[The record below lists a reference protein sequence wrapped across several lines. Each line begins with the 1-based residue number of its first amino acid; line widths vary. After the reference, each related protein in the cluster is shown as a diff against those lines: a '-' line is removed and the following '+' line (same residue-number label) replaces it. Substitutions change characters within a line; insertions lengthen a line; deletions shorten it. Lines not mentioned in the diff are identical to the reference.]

1 MRKITTFKCPECGM
15 KFSSMPGWSKHIKVH
30 HPGLIPKGY
39 SDMRFL
45 YYCVTGR
52 THGNCIQC
60 GKETTW
66 NETNGKY
73 NRFCN
78 NPKCK
83 EEYTKIAKQRMI
95 DKYGKEHLLNDPN
108 MQRKMLKNKAI
119 SGTYK
124 FSNKSGQVDYVGTYE
139 KDFLYMMDHVL
150 GFSAKDI
157 MGPSP
162 HNYIYMYEGKAHV
175 YIPDFYIPNYNLEI
189 EIKTDENKHHKIQAV
204 DKVKEKLKDE
214 VMSKNPSINYFKIL
228 DKDYTEFFKYLTDK
242 KFEIDDAAME
252 NMTKYINSSDKRVT
266 SALENVEPATENMV
280 FSKKDIVKNID
291 KWKPGPNNILFV
303 TGFSGSGKTSLAEN
317 YEKKYNAHMF
327 ELDGIEHGYDSSGM
341 NILERVY
348 KKFPTWKQKFEDYK
362 RKKTEFPDE
371 MYDDIVDYIVKL
383 CHDDKDNLYIIEG
396 IQLAGP
402 TDPSGSF
409 RFTKYVKGQP
419 MIIKGTSMLT
429 SSLRAANRN
438 IKNGDADFGLKEY
451 KRSIKCNSRMNV
463 HMDGFTKAVT
473 EEAESA
479 IESVILPKKD
489 ATYNFDKWKPGANN
503 VLFITGFSG
512 SGKSALAVGYA
523 KKYNAHCIN
532 LDYIEYGYDTSKM
545 HLLDRALKKF
555 PEWKKLYSGYK
566 SGKNEFPSKMYNDI
580 IKYIVK
586 LCHEDKANL
595 YIIEGIQLITSNDNG
610 VDFVFSDV
618 VRDQPLIVKGT
629 SALKSGIR
637 AVKRDN
643 DNPKLSDYANR
654 VRRNIQINKNIDE
667 FATTTHPKG
676 TKKDLDYKTLES
688 SLPAEDRTCFGI
700 PSMKKYPMPDA
711 KHVKL
716 AIKFF
721 NYVDKA
727 HEEELAT
734 NIKKYARKYGV
745 ELSAGENNRFAN
757 YI

>member
-39 SDMRFL
+39 SDMQFL

-108 MQRKMLKNKAI
+108 MQRKMLKHKAI

-252 NMTKYINSSDKRVT
+252 NMTKYINSSDKRVS
-266 SALENVEPATENMV
+266 SALEEAEPAMENIL
-280 FSKKDIVKNID
+280 FSKKDTVRNIE

-303 TGFSGSGKTSLAEN
+303 TGFSGSGKTSLAED

-327 ELDGIEHGYDSSGM
+327 ELDGIEHGYDSSGK

-348 KKFPTWKQKFEDYK
+348 KKFPTWKQKFDDYK
-362 RKKTEFPDE
+362 HKKAGFPDE
-371 MYDDIVDYIVKL
+371 MYDDIVDYVIKL

-402 TDPSGSF
+402 TNPSGSDF
-409 RFTKYVKGQP
+409 RYAKYVKNQP
-419 MIIKGTSMLT
+419 LVIKGASMLT

-438 IKNGDADFGLKEY
+438 ISHGDADFGLKEY

-463 HMDGFTKAVT
+463 HLDGFTKAAT
-473 EEAESA
+473 EEAETAMENIIIS
-479 IESVILPKKD
+479 KKD
-489 ATYNFDKWKPGANN
+489 ATYNFDKWQPGPHN
-503 VLFITGFSG
+503 VLFITGFIG
-512 SGKSALAVGYA
+512 SNKNARGVGYA
-523 KKYNAHCIN
+523 KKYKAHYIC
-532 LDYIEYGYDTSKM
+532 LDYIEYGYDDSGV

-555 PEWKKLYSGYK
+555 PEWKRAYAAYQNG
-566 SGKNEFPSKMYNDI
+566 GAFPIKMYNSI
-580 IKYIVK
+580 IRYIVH
-586 LCHEDKANL
+586 LCHEDKENL
-595 YIIEGIQLITSNDNG
+595 YVVEGLHLLTSNTNG
-610 VDFVFSDV
+610 VDFTFTSMVK
-618 VRDQPLIVKGT
+618 DQPLIVSGT
-629 SALKSGIR
+629 SALQSAIR
-637 AVKRDN
+637 SVN
-643 DNPKLSDYANR
+643 WHTDNPRLADYVAR
-654 VRRNIQINKNIDE
+654 IRRNIKTNFNVE
-667 FATTTHPKG
+667 NFATTTHPKDA
-676 TKKDLDYKTLES
+676 KKDLDVKTLES

-727 HEEELAT
+727 HEEELAS

>member
-1 MRKITTFKCPECGM
+1 MRKINTFKCPECGM

-30 HPGLIPKGY
+30 HPGLIPDGY

-45 YYCVTGR
+45 YYCITGR

-66 NETNGKY
+66 NESNGKY
-73 NRFCN
+73 NRFCS

-119 SGTYK
+119 SGSYK
-124 FSNKSGQVDYVGTYE
+124 FSNKSGQVDYVGSYE
-139 KDFLYMMDHVL
+139 KDFLYVMDHVM

-228 DKDYTEFFKYLTDK
+228 DKDYTDFFKYLTDK

-252 NMTKYINSSDKRVT
+252 NITKYINSNDKKVIA
-266 SALENVEPATENMV
+266 ALEN
-280 FSKKDIVKNID
+280 
-291 KWKPGPNNILFV
+291 
-303 TGFSGSGKTSLAEN
+303 
-317 YEKKYNAHMF
+317 
-327 ELDGIEHGYDSSGM
+327 
-341 NILERVY
+341 
-348 KKFPTWKQKFEDYK
+348 
-362 RKKTEFPDE
+362 
-371 MYDDIVDYIVKL
+371 
-383 CHDDKDNLYIIEG
+383 
-396 IQLAGP
+396 
-402 TDPSGSF
+402 
-409 RFTKYVKGQP
+409 
-419 MIIKGTSMLT
+419 
-429 SSLRAANRN
+429 
-438 IKNGDADFGLKEY
+438 
-451 KRSIKCNSRMNV
+451 
-463 HMDGFTKAVT
+463 
-473 EEAESA
+473 
-479 IESVILPKKD
+479 VILPKKD
-489 ATYNFDKWKPGANN
+489 ATYYFDKWKPGSNN

-512 SGKSALAVGYA
+512 SGKSALAAGYA
-523 KKYNAHCIN
+523 EKYNAHYIN
-532 LDYIEYGYDTSKM
+532 LDFIEYGYDTSKM

-555 PEWKKLYSGYK
+555 PEWKKLYSGYTN
-566 SGKNEFPSKMYNDI
+566 GKNKFPIKMYNDI

-586 LCHEDKANL
+586 LCHEDKTNL
-595 YIIEGIQLITSNDNG
+595 YIVEGIQLLTSNDNG
-610 VDFVFSDV
+610 EDFVFSSV

-637 AVKRDN
+637 AAYRDI
-643 DNPKLSDYANR
+643 DNPKLSDYATR
-654 VRRNIQINKNIDE
+654 VRNNIRINKNVNE
-667 FATTTHPKG
+667 FATTTHPKNA
-676 TKKDLDYKTLES
+676 KKDIDYKTLES

-727 HEEELAT
+727 HEEELAN
-734 NIKKYARKYGV
+734 NIKKYAKKYGV

>member
-39 SDMRFL
+39 SDMQFL

-108 MQRKMLKNKAI
+108 MQRKMLKHKAI

-252 NMTKYINSSDKRVT
+252 NMTKYINSSDKRVA
-266 SALENVEPATENMV
+266 SALENVILP
-280 FSKKDIVKNID
+280 KKDGIYNFD
-291 KWKPGPNNILFV
+291 KWKPGPNNILFI
-303 TGFSGSGKTSLAEN
+303 TGLSGSGKTTLGEK
-317 YEKKYNAHMF
+317 YEKEYNAYLV
-327 ELDGIEHGYDSSGM
+327 ELDGLEHKYDSSGKKQIINRLM
-341 NILERVY
+341 KKMPEVAHIFDRDRDFDEALY
-348 KKFPTWKQKFEDYK
+348 KKAIREIIK
-362 RKKTEFPDE
+362 
-371 MYDDIVDYIVKL
+371 M
-383 CHDDKDNLYIIEG
+383 CHDDKDSLYIIEG
-396 IQLAGP
+396 IQILDNRSH
-402 TDPSGSF
+402 TDNLNTSY
-409 RFTKYVKGQP
+409 RFYNIDYVKNQP
-419 MIIKGTSMLT
+419 LIIKNTTVLKSTANAINRDASDYTSDKKLDYVNQR
-429 SSLRAANRN
+429 LRYNTN
-438 IKNGDADFGLKEY
+438 ADKAKTAFEKEVV
-451 KRSIKCNSRMNV
+451 K
-463 HMDGFTKAVT
+463 
-473 EEAESA
+473 
-479 IESVILPKKD
+479 ESVILPKKD
-489 ATYNFDKWKPGANN
+489 AEYNFDKWKPGSNN

-523 KKYNAHCIN
+523 KKYNAHFIN

-555 PEWKKLYSGYK
+555 PEWKKLYSGYR

-586 LCHEDKANL
+586 LCHEDKTNL
-595 YIIEGIQLITSNDNG
+595 YIVEGIQLITSNDNG

-637 AVKRDN
+637 AAKRDN

-727 HEEELAT
+727 HEEELAS

>member
-39 SDMRFL
+39 SDMQFL

-60 GKETTW
+60 GKETAW

-108 MQRKMLKNKAI
+108 MQRKMLKHKAI

-266 SALENVEPATENMV
+266 SALEEAEPAMENLII
-280 FSKKDIVKNID
+280 SKKDTVKNID

-303 TGFSGSGKTSLAEN
+303 TGFSGSGKTSLAED

-348 KKFPTWKQKFEDYK
+348 KKFPTWKQKFDDYK
-362 RKKTEFPDE
+362 HKKAGFPDE
-371 MYDDIVDYIVKL
+371 MYDDIVDYVIKL

-402 TDPSGSF
+402 ANNGSDF
-409 RFTKYVKGQP
+409 RYTKHVRNQP
-419 MIIKGTSMLT
+419 IVIKGTSMLA

-451 KRSIKCNSRMNV
+451 KRSIKCNSRMNA
-463 HMDGFTKAVT
+463 HLDGFTKA
-473 EEAESA
+473 A
-479 IESVILPKKD
+479 
-489 ATYNFDKWKPGANN
+489 
-503 VLFITGFSG
+503 
-512 SGKSALAVGYA
+512 
-523 KKYNAHCIN
+523 
-532 LDYIEYGYDTSKM
+532 
-545 HLLDRALKKF
+545 
-555 PEWKKLYSGYK
+555 
-566 SGKNEFPSKMYNDI
+566 
-580 IKYIVK
+580 
-586 LCHEDKANL
+586 
-595 YIIEGIQLITSNDNG
+595 
-610 VDFVFSDV
+610 
-618 VRDQPLIVKGT
+618 
-629 SALKSGIR
+629 
-637 AVKRDN
+637 
-643 DNPKLSDYANR
+643 
-654 VRRNIQINKNIDE
+654 
-667 FATTTHPKG
+667 
-676 TKKDLDYKTLES
+676 TLES